1 MSLSRIDP
9 GTQRSLMR
17 KINLNKLKE
26 GMILAE
32 PAMTKGGQCI
42 FEKGKTLT
50 QAMIMRLYFYCIES
64 VTIEGEDA
72 PEADASSEVT
82 PTAVASYSRQIKS
95 SRAFQ
100 SFQVDHTLV
109 LSTIRL
115 NFEAYVN
122 HGQPLDV
129 SDLLSKVKTLFGSCK
144 TSFDLFNMLHNM
156 HTSKDSIYVHCL
168 NVSLI
173 CRQLG
178 KWLKF
183 DSQKS
188 DLITLCGLL
197 HDIGKLKI
205 PRELLDKPGKYTN
218 EEFDLV
224 KRHTRYGFDLLKD
237 LPLDPRIARAA
248 LSHHERCDGS
258 GYPDGSAQDDTD
270 ICALIVAIADVYD
283 AMTAARAYRSPL
295 CPFEVIERFEKEGL
309 QKYHPKYILAF
320 LQHIAATYQNH
331 RVLLSDG
338 RSGNV
343 VMINRQSLSK
353 PIIQFD
359 DTSCID
365 LSCESDLWIQ
375 KVL

>member
-1 MSLSRIDP
+1 M
-9 GTQRSLMR
+9 Q
-17 KINLNKLKE
+17 KIRTNKLKE
-26 GMILAE
+26 GMVLAE
-32 PAMTKGGQCI
+32 PAVTKGGQRI

-50 QAMIMRLYFYCIES
+50 QATIMRLSFYCIES
-64 VTIEGEDA
+64 VMIEGEDIPGA
-72 PEADASSEVT
+72 GEASEPT
-82 PTAVASYSRQIKS
+82 PAAVPAYSRQIKS

-100 SFQVDHTLV
+100 SFQIDHTLV
-109 LSTIRL
+109 LSTIRQ
-115 NFEAYVN
+115 NFEACVN
-122 HGQPLDV
+122 QGQPLDIP
-129 SDLLSKVKTLFGSCK
+129 DLLSKVKTLFGSCK

-156 HTSKDSIYVHCL
+156 HTSMDSIYVHCL

-183 DSQKS
+183 DSAKS

-197 HDIGKLKI
+197 HDIGKLKVPPEI
-205 PRELLDKPGKYTN
+205 LDKPGKYTD

-224 KRHTRYGFDLLKD
+224 KLHTQYGYDLLKD
-237 LPLDPRIARAA
+237 LPLDAHVARAA

-258 GYPDGSAQDDTD
+258 GYPAGSMQDDTD

-338 RSGNV
+338 RSGNI
-343 VMINRQSLSK
+343 VMINRHALSK

-365 LSCESDLWIQ
+365 LSYESNLSIQ